1 MGKTKE
7 KTWMLIIETKS
18 YRGLSC
24 YRKVL
29 FVSAPDHQVAK
40 EKARDW
46 CDGEQITSISIIP
59 FDPNRMGDA
68 LIDSTEK
75 NPLPEHPNID
85 TRWIAKYKTA
95 EAFYNKYGHLRVK
108 VKEDFDGV
116 RLGVLIHK
124 QRNDYRKGFLS
135 DEQIRLL
142 ENIDMIWKLRRQPTK
157 AERALKKS

>member
-75 NPLPEHPNID
+75 IHFLNTQTSIHAGFPN
-85 TRWIAKYKTA
+85 TRPRRPSTINTA
-95 EAFYNKYGHLRVK
+95 IFV
-108 VKEDFDGV
+108 
-116 RLGVLIHK
+116 
-124 QRNDYRKGFLS
+124 
-135 DEQIRLL
+135 
-142 ENIDMIWKLRRQPTK
+142 
-157 AERALKKS
+157 